1 MCITSSTEKS
11 VDSASSFAKSK
22 RYRSDTDQSGIDR
35 EPIHT
40 SQKYVSIPMDIF
52 QKVEKPIE
60 AIVWGYIE
68 GWENAL
74 RRSKVYM
81 DAGVARMAVEL
92 GVSED
97 TISRSIKNLVQLGLI
112 FTQRTPRGSWYSTK
126 VDVICDPANCGITKK
141 VIPQIAVSKCKP
153 QIAVSNKGNPLQVTQ
168 SNPVGEPTA
177 SDPSVVGRLPN
188 PLLHK
193 PRFTMPKQHGLLLL
207 NHTQVDLASQYM
219 GATGEDNKA
228 PSLFSSEQF
237 SRDGFIESVLRK
249 CIDASAKKPVLSRVG
264 LLCKIRDESWNGG
277 RWIDTG
283 KTDLAFRELQV
294 SKRESARAKMAALLC
309 GANSDPS

>member
-1 MCITSSTEKS
+1 MCITSSTETNGGN
-11 VDSASSFAKSK
+11 ASSFAKSK
-22 RYRSDTDQSGIDR
+22 QYRSDTDQSGIDR
-35 EPIHT
+35 EPIH

-52 QKVEKPIE
+52 QRVEKPIE

-74 RRSKVYM
+74 RRSKIYI
-81 DAGVARMAVEL
+81 DAGVSRMATEL

-97 TISRSIKNLVQLGLI
+97 TISRSIKNLVLLGLI

-168 SNPVGEPTA
+168 SNPAVDKSTTA
-177 SDPSVVGRLPN
+177 SDPSVAGRLPN

-193 PRFTMPKQHGLLLL
+193 PWFTMPKQHGLLLL
-207 NHTQVDLASQYM
+207 NQTQVDLASQYM

-237 SRDGFIESVLRK
+237 SRDGFIESVLKK

-264 LLCKIRDESWNGG
+264 LLCRIRDESWNGG
-277 RWIDTG
+277 RWIDTS
-283 KTDLAFRELQV
+283 KTDFRELQQ
-294 SKRESARAKMAALLC
+294 SKRESARAKMAKLLC